1 MNCAK
6 QHTSIQTHSAVH
18 CLMVTVTV
26 KKEGTALLQRRVHLD
41 RAGLRT
47 KQHGEFKPQGLEDL
61 EGLKAGFP

>member
-1 MNCAK
+1 
-6 QHTSIQTHSAVH
+6 
-18 CLMVTVTV
+18 MVTVTV